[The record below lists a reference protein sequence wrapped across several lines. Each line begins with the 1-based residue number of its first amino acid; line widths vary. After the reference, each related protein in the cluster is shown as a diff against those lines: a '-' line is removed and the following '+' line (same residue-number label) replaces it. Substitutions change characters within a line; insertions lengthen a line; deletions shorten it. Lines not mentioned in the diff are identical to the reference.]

1 MMKTQV
7 NRVATRGRWIGVLAL
22 LGVVTTPLT
31 APAQPLTATEIVA
44 RSQEAFLA
52 AGDDMRAR
60 LTMRLINKG
69 GRERLREM
77 TMLRIDL
84 EGGDQKYFIYFHRPG
99 DVRDMSFMVW
109 TYQGRDDDRWLF
121 VPAVKMVRRL
131 AADDSRSSFVGSDFT
146 YEDVSGRDVAADTHR
161 LTGEEPCG
169 DRTCHV
175 VESVPVDDEAEFGR
189 KVSRIDTLTFLPITE
204 EYYDRQGELARV
216 YTAEEIVDVGGHPT
230 AVRRVMTD
238 VKRGHRTE
246 VVFDDVAYDTGL
258 DADLFAERSLR
269 RPPSDWIR

>member
-31 APAQPLTATEIVA
+31 APAQTLTATEIVA

>member
-1 MMKTQV
+1 
-7 NRVATRGRWIGVLAL
+7 
-22 LGVVTTPLT
+22 
-31 APAQPLTATEIVA
+31 
-44 RSQEAFLA
+44 
-52 AGDDMRAR
+52 
-60 LTMRLINKG
+60 
-69 GRERLREM
+69 
-77 TMLRIDL
+77 
-84 EGGDQKYFIYFHRPG
+84 
-99 DVRDMSFMVW
+99 
-109 TYQGRDDDRWLF
+109 